1 MLSVDFEKSIQ
12 PPSRKELY
20 HNYFN
25 PKHSKEKD
33 LGVELDDDALEY
45 SRFGTWSCRLA
56 QEGKM
61 SYNYF
66 KKGEPR

>member
-1 MLSVDFEKSIQ
+1 LKSPYNLLVEKNYSIII
-12 PPSRKELY
+12 SIRSI
-20 HNYFN
+20 
-25 PKHSKEKD
+25 PKKKTW
-33 LGVELDDDALEY
+33 GVELDDDALEY
-45 SRFGTWSCRLA
+45 SRFGTWSCRLV